1 MKGKSPTSILT
12 LSTIAMIISFAVW
25 SVFAPIATEIQK
37 VYGLSEL
44 EKSMLIATP
53 ILLGSVMRIPMGIL
67 TDRYG
72 GRKIYALTLL
82 LLVIP
87 MVGAGFADSYSM
99 LLFWAFFIGMAGTT
113 FAVSIAYVSR
123 WFSPEK
129 QGLILGIAG
138 MGNLGSALAN
148 FLIPLIFNSYGLE
161 WVFWSLAFAMGVMS
175 IIFWIGTKELQR
187 PTETKT
193 LKEALSVLK
202 YKETWMLSAFY
213 CLTFGGFVTF
223 SMYLPTLLND
233 LFGITTVAAGI
244 IAAGF
249 VVIAT
254 FTRPVGGYL
263 SDRFRAKK
271 VLTFVF
277 SGVLV
282 GGIAVAFTMESLT
295 FFSISCMLTGIM
307 LGIGNG
313 AVFKMVPEVS
323 SENIG
328 SVTGIVGAVG
338 GIGGFFP
345 PIIIGITKDLT
356 GNYFL
361 SFALLSMLSL
371 LFLILNHRGVNK
383 TKVIKHSKS
392 IEA

>member
-1 MKGKSPTSILT
+1 MKVKSPTSILT

-37 VYGLSEL
+37 VYGLSGL

-72 GRKIYALTLL
+72 GRKIYAMTLL

-87 MVGAGFADSYSM
+87 MIGAGFADSYSM
-99 LLFWAFFIGMAGTT
+99 LIFWAFFIGMAGTT

-148 FLIPLIFNSYGLE
+148 FFIPMIFNSYGLE

-187 PTETKT
+187 PSETKT

-223 SMYLPTLLND
+223 SMYLPTLLYD
-233 LFGITTVAAGI
+233 LFQITAVAAGV

-254 FTRPVGGYL
+254 FTRPIGGYL
-263 SDRFRAKK
+263 SDRFGAKK

-277 SGVLV
+277 SGVFL

-295 FFSISCMLTGIM
+295 FFSISCMFTGIM

-338 GIGGFFP
+338 GIGGFIP

-356 GNYFL
+356 GDYFL
-361 SFALLSMLSL
+361 SFALLSILSL
-371 LFLILNHRGVNK
+371 VFLILNHIIGNK
-383 TKVIKHSKS
+383 ARVIKRSES
-392 IEA
+392 IGA

>member
-1 MKGKSPTSILT
+1 MKVKSPTSILT

-37 VYGLSEL
+37 VYGLSGL
-44 EKSMLIATP
+44 EKSILIATP

-72 GRKIYALTLL
+72 GRKIYAITLL

-87 MVGAGFADSYSM
+87 MIGAGFADSYHM

-148 FLIPLIFNSYGLE
+148 FFIPLIFNSYGLE
-161 WVFWSLAFAMGVMS
+161 WVFWSLAFAMGVMA

-223 SMYLPTLLND
+223 SMYLPTLLYD
-233 LFGITTVAAGI
+233 LFQITVVAAGV

-254 FTRPVGGYL
+254 FTRPIGGYI
-263 SDRFRAKK
+263 SDRFGAKK

-277 SGVLV
+277 SGVSF

-295 FFSISCMLTGIM
+295 FFSLSCMFTGIM

-323 SENIG
+323 SENVG

-338 GIGGFFP
+338 GIGGFIP
-345 PIIIGITKDLT
+345 PIFIGITKDLT

-361 SFALLSMLSL
+361 SFALLSILSL
-371 LFLILNHRGVNK
+371 IFLILNHIIGNK
-383 TKVIKHSKS
+383 ARVIKHSES
-392 IEA
+392 IGA

>member
-1 MKGKSPTSILT
+1 
-12 LSTIAMIISFAVW
+12 MIVSFAVW

-37 VYGLSEL
+37 IYQLSDL

-99 LLFWAFFIGMAGTT
+99 ILFCALFIGMAGTT

-123 WFSPEK
+123 WFPPEK

-138 MGNLGSALAN
+138 MGNLGSAVAN
-148 FLIPLIFNSYGLE
+148 FLIPMIFTSYGLE
-161 WVFWSLAFAMGVMS
+161 WVFWSLAFAIGIMS
-175 IIFWIGTKELQR
+175 LIFWIGTQELQR
-187 PTETKT
+187 PSETKT
-193 LKEALSVLK
+193 LKESLSVLK
-202 YKETWMLSAFY
+202 YKETWVLSVFY

-223 SMYLPTLLND
+223 SMYLPTLLYD
-233 LFGITTVAAGI
+233 LFHITAVVAGVITAV
-244 IAAGF
+244 F

-263 SDRFRAKK
+263 SDRFGAKK

-277 SGVLV
+277 SGVLL
-282 GGIAVAFTMESLT
+282 GGMSIAFTMGGLT
-295 FFSISCMLTGIM
+295 SFSISCMITGVM

-356 GNYFL
+356 GDYFL
-361 SFALLSMLSL
+361 SFALLSMISL
-371 LFLILNHRGVNK
+371 VCLILHHRGGNK
-383 TKVIKHSKS
+383 TRVNLSTNNSASKEVGS
-392 IEA
+392 L

>member
-1 MKGKSPTSILT
+1 MKVKSPTPILT

-37 VYGLSEL
+37 VYRLSEL

-87 MVGAGFADSYSM
+87 MVGAGFADSYPM

-148 FLIPLIFNSYGLE
+148 FFIPMIFNSYGLE
-161 WVFWSLAFAMGVMS
+161 WVFWSLAFAIGVMS

-223 SMYLPTLLND
+223 SMYLPTLLYD
-233 LFGITTVAAGI
+233 LFQITAVAAGV

-254 FTRPVGGYL
+254 FTRPIGGYL
-263 SDRFRAKK
+263 SDQFGAKK
-271 VLTFVF
+271 VLTFV
-277 SGVLV
+277 LV
-282 GGIAVAFTMESLT
+282 V
-295 FFSISCMLTGIM
+295 
-307 LGIGNG
+307 
-313 AVFKMVPEVS
+313 
-323 SENIG
+323 
-328 SVTGIVGAVG
+328 
-338 GIGGFFP
+338 
-345 PIIIGITKDLT
+345 
-356 GNYFL
+356 YF
-361 SFALLSMLSL
+361 
-371 LFLILNHRGVNK
+371 
-383 TKVIKHSKS
+383 
-392 IEA
+392 

>member
-1 MKGKSPTSILT
+1 MKVKSPTSILT

-37 VYGLSEL
+37 VYGLSGL

-72 GRKIYALTLL
+72 GRKIYAMTLL

-87 MVGAGFADSYSM
+87 MIGAGFADSYPM

-148 FLIPLIFNSYGLE
+148 FFIPLIFNSYGLE
-161 WVFWSLAFAMGVMS
+161 WVFWSLAFAMGVMA

-223 SMYLPTLLND
+223 SMYLPTLLYD
-233 LFGITTVAAGI
+233 LFQITAVAAGV

-254 FTRPVGGYL
+254 FTRPIGGYL
-263 SDRFRAKK
+263 SDRFGAKK

-277 SGVLV
+277 SGVFL

-295 FFSISCMLTGIM
+295 FFSISCMFTGIM

-338 GIGGFFP
+338 GIGGFIP

-356 GNYFL
+356 GDYFL
-361 SFALLSMLSL
+361 SFALLSILSL
-371 LFLILNHRGVNK
+371 IFLILNHIIGNK
-383 TKVIKHSKS
+383 ARVIKRSES
-392 IEA
+392 IGA

>member
-392 IEA
+392 IGA

>member
-383 TKVIKHSKS
+383 TKVIKRSKS
-392 IEA
+392 IGA